1 MRSGSEQARGRPPH
15 AHPGARPRQGL
26 KAQRAAEVF
35 PAVVGEQIS
44 AHAWAEGVRGDTL
57 LVVTDSPVWSHQLQ
71 MLEPELVGKLREAL
85 GGDCPRQAASIPV
98 RVQAPRVGSGAPGTG
113 GGERVS
119 PTAARRRI
127 SRAQWAEIRSVAG
140 QARDGELARA
150 LSRALRA
157 QIGPCGDMCGEAL
170 ASGDA
175 PPGTSS
181 LTTPKPPGRP
191 TLRHLPCACYNCHR
205 YCRPCSRYDTGGGPA

>member
-1 MRSGSEQARGRPPH
+1 MNKLEAVLRMLTQALDLG
-15 AHPGARPRQGL
+15 QGL

-85 GGDCPRQAASIPV
+85 GGDCPVKRLRFRS
-98 RVQAPRVGSGAPGTG
+98 GSRRRAWDPEPGGTG

-119 PTAARRRI
+119 TTAARRRI

-175 PPGTSS
+175 PAGNKQPDD
-181 LTTPKPPGRP
+181 PEA
-191 TLRHLPCACYNCHR
+191 LP
-205 YCRPCSRYDTGGGPA
+205 GGPR